1 VLKKEAGMS
10 ARAQLENEVLN
21 RHAGMLQL
29 IFETLPIG
37 VMVAD
42 LEGKLLFLNP
52 AAERI
57 LGAGASG
64 VGIPD
69 KATVHGW
76 HLSDQ
81 VTRIQPEGFPL
92 FRAGRGEQVGE
103 ELFFVRNPNH
113 PAGLWISMSG
123 GPLRDGASLY
133 GSVVFFQDVTER
145 RREIQAVTL
154 LSRVVEQTADSVM
167 VTDKQGT
174 IEYVN
179 PAFVKT
185 SGYTLAEVLGETPR
199 ILKSGLHDAGF
210 YSQLWGRLMEGQS
223 FRGMII
229 NRKKSGEL
237 YWAQQTITG
246 VHEPGG
252 NLTHFVSV
260 LQDITELR
268 KQEEHEFQLRLA
280 RKVQQQFYVSAPVTP
295 GFDIGAA
302 SCPAYETGGD
312 YFDFIAMPSGRLG
325 IALGDV
331 EEHGFGSALV
341 MALTRAYF
349 RSFAT
354 LDLKLDQILTQV
366 NRMLVQDLEH
376 GRFVTSALACL
387 DASRHSLIYAGAG
400 HMPGFVLSESG
411 VVEHVLESNGPPLG
425 LFADSRFSCRKEIR
439 LQPGQ
444 IVVLLT
450 DGITESVAHGGEEF
464 GVQGA
469 LEYIAA
475 HRNEP
480 ARQIADGLHLEARR
494 FAAYEPQNDDIT
506 SIVLKVGSRP

>member
-1 VLKKEAGMS
+1 MS
-10 ARAQLENEVLN
+10 AGTQLEPEMLK
-21 RHAGMLQL
+21 RRAGTLQV
-29 IFETLPIG
+29 IFETLPMG

-42 LEGKLLFLNP
+42 LEGRLLFVNP

-57 LGAGASG
+57 LGAGASDLN
-64 VGIPD
+64 IPD
-69 KATVHGW
+69 QTTVYGW
-76 HLSDQ
+76 YFSDQ
-81 VTRIQPEGFPL
+81 VTLVPPEDFPL
-92 FRAGRGEQVGE
+92 FRASRGEQVSE
-103 ELFFVRNPNH
+103 ELLFVRNPSH
-113 PAGLWISMSG
+113 PAGLWISISG
-123 GPLRDGASLY
+123 GPLRDGVALLY
-133 GSVVFFQDVTER
+133 GGVVFFQDVTER
-145 RREIQAVTL
+145 RREIQAITL

-167 VTDKQGT
+167 LTDKQGT

-179 PAFVKT
+179 PAFVRT
-185 SGYTLAEVLGETPR
+185 SGYPLAEVLGETPR

-210 YSQLWGRLMEGQS
+210 YSQLWGRLMEGQT

-246 VHEPGG
+246 VREQGG

-280 RKVQQQFYVSAPVTP
+280 RKVQQQFYVSAPAMA

-302 SCPAYETGGD
+302 SYPAYETGGD
-312 YFDFIAMPSGRLG
+312 YFDFIAMPSGHLG

-331 EEHGFGSALV
+331 EGHGFGSALV
-341 MALTRAYF
+341 MALTRAYL

-354 LDLKLDQILTQV
+354 LDLELDQILAQV

-376 GRFVTSALACL
+376 GRFVTLALACL

-400 HMPGFVLSESG
+400 HMPGFVLSRSG
-411 VVEHVLESNGPPLG
+411 AVEHVLESNGPPLG
-425 LFADSRFSCRKEIR
+425 LFSDSRFSCRREIL

-444 IVVLLT
+444 MVVLLT

-464 GVQGA
+464 GAQGA
-469 LEYIAA
+469 LQFIAA
-475 HRNEP
+475 HRDEP

-494 FAAYEPQNDDIT
+494 FAGYEPQNDDIT
-506 SIVLKVGSRP
+506 SVVIKVDPAP